1 MRTVGAPGMRVGPKA
16 KRHTRGC
23 PGSSGAPCHSN
34 VVDCR
39 PISGGGEPSTSA
51 TVLYATAQDAPRSRA
66 ATKAAMTVSQKR
78 RAISRGG
85 RIRTGD
91 LLVPNQTR
99 YRTALRPEHRPPSPT
114 LPPEQVG
121 NSLRTVTHA
130 QRVQVKREQKTT
142 LRVAVAA
149 LQPLPL
155 SRPGA
160 ASTTSSHWKIC
171 RRRSEERRVGKECRS
186 RWSPYH

>member
-16 KRHTRGC
+16 KRQTRGC

-99 YRTALRPEHRPPSPT
+99 YRTALRPEHRPPPPT
-114 LPPEQVG
+114 LPRPRVG
-121 NSLRTVTHA
+121 TPLRAATHA
-130 QRVQVKREQKTT
+130 QRGQDKTEEH
-142 LRVAVAA
+142 
-149 LQPLPL
+149 
-155 SRPGA
+155 
-160 ASTTSSHWKIC
+160 TTQ
-171 RRRSEERRVGKECRS
+171 R
-186 RWSPYH
+186 

>member
-99 YRTALRPEHRPPSPT
+99 YRTALRPEHRPPPPSLPRARGGNPT
-114 LPPEQVG
+114 W
-121 NSLRTVTHA
+121 TVTPT
-130 QRVQVKREQKTT
+130 QREQLNRDKKPTPRDAPT
-142 LRVAVAA
+142 VPHATHR
-149 LQPLPL
+149 
-155 SRPGA
+155 
-160 ASTTSSHWKIC
+160 
-171 RRRSEERRVGKECRS
+171 
-186 RWSPYH
+186 

>member
-1 MRTVGAPGMRVGPKA
+1 MRAVGAAGRRVGPKA
-16 KRHTRGC
+16 NRHTGGC
-23 PGSSGAPCHSN
+23 PGRSGAPCHSN
-34 VVDCR
+34 VVVCR

-99 YRTALRPEHRPPSPT
+99 YRTALRPEHRPPPPT
-114 LPPEQVG
+114 LPREQGG
-121 NSLRTVTHA
+121 NSL
-130 QRVQVKREQKTT
+130 
-142 LRVAVAA
+142 
-149 LQPLPL
+149 
-155 SRPGA
+155 
-160 ASTTSSHWKIC
+160 
-171 RRRSEERRVGKECRS
+171 
-186 RWSPYH
+186 

>member
-1 MRTVGAPGMRVGPKA
+1 MRTVGAPGMRVGAKA

-99 YRTALRPEHRPPSPT
+99 YRTALRPEHRPPPPTLPRDRRANSPPT
-114 LPPEQVG
+114 LPPPQ
-121 NSLRTVTHA
+121 RA
-130 QRVQVKREQKTT
+130 QLKREQQTT
-142 LRVAVAA
+142 HRQAGARP
-149 LQPLPL
+149 QPQHHP
-155 SRPGA
+155 P
-160 ASTTSSHWKIC
+160 
-171 RRRSEERRVGKECRS
+171 
-186 RWSPYH
+186 P

>member
-99 YRTALRPEHRPPSPT
+99 YRTALRPEHRPPPPTPPPAQAGNPTRT
-114 LPPEQVG
+114 LPP
-121 NSLRTVTHA
+121 A
-130 QRVQVKREQKTT
+130 QQRQAKSAPK
-142 LRVAVAA
+142 AS
-149 LQPLPL
+149 QPE
-155 SRPGA
+155 G
-160 ASTTSSHWKIC
+160 
-171 RRRSEERRVGKECRS
+171 V
-186 RWSPYH
+186 

>member
-1 MRTVGAPGMRVGPKA
+1 MRTLGAPGRRVGPKA

-23 PGSSGAPCHSN
+23 PGGSGAPCHSN

-99 YRTALRPEHRPPSPT
+99 YRTALRPVNDLRDSVQERCVKTRGLMPAPPVAPPRQAPRP
-114 LPPEQVG
+114 
-121 NSLRTVTHA
+121 R
-130 QRVQVKREQKTT
+130 
-142 LRVAVAA
+142 
-149 LQPLPL
+149 
-155 SRPGA
+155 
-160 ASTTSSHWKIC
+160 
-171 RRRSEERRVGKECRS
+171 
-186 RWSPYH
+186 

>member
-99 YRTALRPEHRPPSPT
+99 YRTALRPEHRPPPPT
-114 LPPEQVG
+114 LPRARARNP
-121 NSLRTVTHA
+121 LRTATHA
-130 QRVQVKREQKTT
+130 HRAHPQREEKT
-142 LRVAVAA
+142 
-149 LQPLPL
+149 
-155 SRPGA
+155 
-160 ASTTSSHWKIC
+160 K
-171 RRRSEERRVGKECRS
+171 RRRADGELQ
-186 RWSPYH
+186 RWQP

>member
-16 KRHTRGC
+16 ERPTRGC

-99 YRTALRPEHRPPSPT
+99 YRTALRPEQPPPPHNRATGPVRPPVSVRAHAPPPT
-114 LPPEQVG
+114 DQRKKARDQHRRNAPRP
-121 NSLRTVTHA
+121 TH
-130 QRVQVKREQKTT
+130 
-142 LRVAVAA
+142 
-149 LQPLPL
+149 P
-155 SRPGA
+155 
-160 ASTTSSHWKIC
+160 
-171 RRRSEERRVGKECRS
+171 
-186 RWSPYH
+186 

>member
-23 PGSSGAPCHSN
+23 PGSSGPPCHSN

-78 RAISRGG
+78 RAIVDSWLGV
-85 RIRTGD
+85 
-91 LLVPNQTR
+91 LLTD
-99 YRTALRPEHRPPSPT
+99 S
-114 LPPEQVG
+114 
-121 NSLRTVTHA
+121 
-130 QRVQVKREQKTT
+130 
-142 LRVAVAA
+142 VAA
-149 LQPLPL
+149 PAVRTLLNPL
-155 SRPGA
+155 S
-160 ASTTSSHWKIC
+160 
-171 RRRSEERRVGKECRS
+171 
-186 RWSPYH
+186 

>member
-51 TVLYATAQDAPRSRA
+51 TVLYATAQDAPRRGA
-66 ATKAAMTVSQKR
+66 ATKAAMPVSQKR

-99 YRTALRPEHRPPSPT
+99 YRTALRPVNDLRDSVQQRCVKTRGLMLAPPA
-114 LPPEQVG
+114 EIGRAHV
-121 NSLRTVTHA
+121 
-130 QRVQVKREQKTT
+130 
-142 LRVAVAA
+142 
-149 LQPLPL
+149 
-155 SRPGA
+155 
-160 ASTTSSHWKIC
+160 
-171 RRRSEERRVGKECRS
+171 
-186 RWSPYH
+186 